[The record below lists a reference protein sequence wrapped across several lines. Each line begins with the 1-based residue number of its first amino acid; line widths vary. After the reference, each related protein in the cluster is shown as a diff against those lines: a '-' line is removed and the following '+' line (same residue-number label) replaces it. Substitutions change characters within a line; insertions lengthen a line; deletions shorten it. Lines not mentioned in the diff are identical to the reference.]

1 MRIVL
6 AALFAAFAAADAGA
20 AVLYKLVDPL
30 GRITF
35 ADNVPRGFDGTV
47 TRLDIDTGTNV
58 ITPSPSGDAVVR
70 APVDRD
76 LLVRRP
82 DMSGEERLRQAAQRV
97 EDARLAL
104 ADAQNNSL
112 AEDWVYLGA
121 DNPLGMRRMP
131 RPEYQ
136 ARLDQLAGNVV
147 VAEAA
152 YDALRSQ
159 LR

>member
-1 MRIVL
+1 MRIVF
-6 AALFAAFAAADAGA
+6 AALLAAFATADAGA

-35 ADNVPRGFDGTV
+35 SDTVPRSFDGTV

-58 ITPSPSGDAVVR
+58 ITPTPSGEAVLR
-70 APVDRD
+70 APVEYD

-82 DMSGEERLRQAAQRV
+82 DTSGEERLRLAAQRV

-104 ADAQNNSL
+104 AEAQDNSL
-112 AEDWVYLGA
+112 AEDWIYLGP

-147 VAEAA
+147 IAEAE
-152 YDALRSQ
+152 YDALRGR